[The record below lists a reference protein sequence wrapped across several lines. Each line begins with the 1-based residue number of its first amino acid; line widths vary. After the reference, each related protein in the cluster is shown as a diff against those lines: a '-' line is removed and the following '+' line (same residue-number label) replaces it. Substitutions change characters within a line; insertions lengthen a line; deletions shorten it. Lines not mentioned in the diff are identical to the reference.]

1 MVSMVEVLN
10 PGELEQG
17 LSALRGWTGDVH
29 GITRTVKLPSF
40 PAALAVVAQVGEA
53 AESMDHHPDMDIR
66 YRHLTF
72 TCCTHAAGGL
82 TDLDLRLARMIDD
95 IVARATADEP
105 ANH

>member
-1 MVSMVEVLN
+1 
-10 PGELEQG
+10 
-17 LSALRGWTGDVH
+17 
-29 GITRTVKLPSF
+29 
-40 PAALAVVAQVGEA
+40 
-53 AESMDHHPDMDIR
+53 MDIR

-95 IVARATADEP
+95 IVARATADQP